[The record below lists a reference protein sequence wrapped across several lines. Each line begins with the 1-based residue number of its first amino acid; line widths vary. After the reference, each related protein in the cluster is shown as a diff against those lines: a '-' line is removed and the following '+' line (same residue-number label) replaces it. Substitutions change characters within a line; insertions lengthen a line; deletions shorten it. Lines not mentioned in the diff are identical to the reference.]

1 MKTLYLEC
9 KMGIAGDMMA
19 SSLLGL
25 FEDKNSVIEALNAI
39 NIPNV
44 VYKLDQIKKC
54 GILGDHITVLIDG
67 IEEGDEHDHEHHHS
81 TLDDIEEIIERGRL
95 GDEVALGS
103 LYKT

>member
-39 NIPNV
+39 NIPKV
-44 VYKLDQIKKC
+44 VYKLDQVKKC

-67 IEEGDEHDHEHHHS
+67 IEEGDEQGHEHHEHH
-81 TLDDIEEIIERGRL
+81 D
-95 GDEVALGS
+95 
-103 LYKT
+103 